1 MDRWWLT
8 VLCAARSPRE
18 YADEFPWRE
27 LPDHEWHSAM
37 SSRGM
42 ATESSVLC
50 GVAFV
55 RTNAIPQTPIQPRAP
70 CTDTDWRPP
79 GNRPCELFKEAI
91 VIDKNR
97 HGPFATRVYNK
108 HRSDCLH
115 RTYDTVTITNE
126 QFWEVLLWW
135 VELNVADFEQFR
147 KGNRRHKLRAKLFV
161 MPVDECMVAQATPY
175 IWDLRDFWSK
185 GGLIRP
191 IRAGDERRHTLH
203 ADGIALL
210 QEATEVDDLDIVDMM
225 QIAVETHAYPQR
237 AFGNGYATGVASDP
251 SYAHQLGGS
260 RLGPGSS
267 GVGTDGHTDANPATE
282 LGAAGGTGPEP
293 VSPMAAGG
301 PPCNARVRL
310 RRSLRRLY
318 SRGQPGEQNEGGRRA
333 CHNGHRHDPRRGS
346 RQGRGVD
353 RTATARTRM
362 AFFRVSQGRARE
374 EGKGAL
380 CF

>member
-18 YADEFPWRE
+18 YADELPWRE

-37 SSRGM
+37 GSRGM

-50 GVAFV
+50 GIAFA

-91 VIDKNR
+91 VVDKTR

-191 IRAGDERRHTLH
+191 IRTGDERRHTLH

-210 QEATEVDDLDIVDMM
+210 QAATAVDDLDIVDMM
-225 QIAVETHAYPQR
+225 QTAVETHAYPQR
-237 AFGNGYATGVASDP
+237 AFMLCPSSKSFFEQAKEAATKAEQEEEEGVIERYPGPMFCPCRVYQEGYTVQRSGKLRRIGMGNSPSLVVLDGCCALRASPSGSTQRGTAPRPFAPNVSGDP
-251 SYAHQLGGS
+251 SPTPAATFRCQ
-260 RLGPGSS
+260 RPNPTRPTMSS
-267 GVGTDGHTDANPATE
+267 F
-282 LGAAGGTGPEP
+282 
-293 VSPMAAGG
+293 
-301 PPCNARVRL
+301 
-310 RRSLRRLY
+310 
-318 SRGQPGEQNEGGRRA
+318 
-333 CHNGHRHDPRRGS
+333 
-346 RQGRGVD
+346 RQ
-353 RTATARTRM
+353 
-362 AFFRVSQGRARE
+362 FLFN
-374 EGKGAL
+374 
-380 CF
+380 